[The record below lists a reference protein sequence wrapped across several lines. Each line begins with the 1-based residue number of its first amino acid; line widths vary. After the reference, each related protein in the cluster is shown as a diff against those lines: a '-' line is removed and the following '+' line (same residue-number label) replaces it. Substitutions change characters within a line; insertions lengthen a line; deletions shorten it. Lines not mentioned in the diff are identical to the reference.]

1 MIINAP
7 RMNNVTVYYHLHTRN
22 KTFLNMVDYLSR
34 VGIQNN
40 KFFCILF
47 DPDLYNIDP
56 FDPNISALMKQKVA
70 IECTKNYWYFIREC
84 VKIPD
89 QGSTEG
95 GARYRLDRGNLALN
109 YCLVRNLNIFIELPR
124 QFGKTIS
131 ICCRL
136 LWEYLFGTTNS
147 EIMLLNKKHDDSK
160 LNLQRIKD
168 IRSALPQYL
177 QLRSDTIS
185 DATGKKIKA
194 KENVTYM
201 ENTINKNAIK
211 TAASARSKMQ
221 ADSLGRG
228 CTQPRQWYDEF
239 AFIPFNKEIYMSA
252 TPAFSKASENA
263 RRNGAPY
270 GKLISTTPGILTEDM
285 GKYAFVMKENATKF
299 SEQWYDMND
308 YDVYELISKNT
319 SSDFIHIKFTY
330 KQLGAGE
337 AYLQKMITEMGKEW
351 EAIRRE
357 VLLEWAETSS
367 NSPFTRDELNAV
379 SNAVRDPIGQMRLCK
394 YYDLNVY
401 SPLNT
406 RETIPIIGVD
416 VSGGYSRDSS
426 AITVIDSETTKV
438 IADLKCNYIKPDELA
453 ACVVELVTKYA
464 PRAIVNVERNGGFGA
479 AVIALLMKSP
489 IKNNLYYEYKERVLE
504 EHYDGFKVNKRKA
517 TIKVYGTDSTK
528 KVRELLIEILRQRMT
543 NHKDK
548 FISPSIYEELKTLE
562 VKKSGKVEH
571 SANGHD
577 DQIFSYLMALYVWYY
592 GEDLRERYGM
602 VKTTLQTDE
611 NLAEEFVDI
620 EEKYQELDISGSIMT
635 NHYDSNGDIIVDE
648 VASQMAYLNE
658 SKFNTEAEWRN
669 KIRKADELALIQLL
683 QTPLGRKAYK
693 ETYNATDTDIELLTN
708 GTYSLGS
715 QINDFYESNGI
726 PTTYFDNQIDPN
738 SPYIHY
744 YANDQYEQ

>member
-1 MIINAP
+1 MIVNAP
-7 RMNNVTVYYHLHTRN
+7 RMNNITVYYHLNTKN
-22 KTFLNMVDYLSR
+22 KTFLNMVDYLTR
-34 VGIQNN
+34 TGIQNN

-47 DPDLYNIDP
+47 DPDLYNVDP
-56 FDPNISALMKQKVA
+56 FDPNLSALMKQKVA
-70 IECTKNYWYFIREC
+70 IECTKNFWYFIREC

-95 GARYRLDRGNLALN
+95 GTRYRLDRGNLALN

-147 EIMLLNKKHDDSK
+147 EIMLLNKKHEDSK
-160 LNLQRIKD
+160 MNLQRIKD

-201 ENTINKNAIK
+201 ENTINKNSIK
-211 TAASARSKMQ
+211 TAAGARSKMQ

-252 TPAFSKASENA
+252 TPAFSTASANA

-285 GKYAFVMKENATKF
+285 GKYAFIMKENATKF
-299 SEQWYDMND
+299 SEHWYDMND
-308 YDVYELISKNT
+308 HEVYELISKNT
-319 SSDFIHIKFTY
+319 SSDFIHIRYTY
-330 KQLGAGE
+330 QQLGAGN

-367 NSPFTRDELNAV
+367 NSPFTRDELDAVRNAV
-379 SNAVRDPIGQMRLCK
+379 KEPIGQMRLCK
-394 YYDLNVY
+394 YYNLNVY

-406 RETIPIIGVD
+406 KETIPIIGVD

-438 IADLKCNYIKPDELA
+438 IADLNCNYIKPDELA
-453 ACVVELVTKYA
+453 ACVVELVTRYA

-479 AVIALLMKSP
+479 AVLALLMKSP

-504 EHYDGFKVNKRKA
+504 ERYDGFKVDKRKA
-517 TIKVYGTDSTK
+517 TVKVYGLDSSK
-528 KVRELLIEILRQRMT
+528 AKREQLIEILRQRMT

-548 FISPSIYEELKTLE
+548 FISPIIYEELKTLE

-571 SANGHD
+571 SSNGHD

-592 GEDLRERYGM
+592 GEDIRERYGI
-602 VKTTLQTDE
+602 VKNALQTDE
-611 NLAEEFVDI
+611 NMAEELIDI
-620 EEKYQELDISGSIMT
+620 EEKYENIDISSSLVNT
-635 NHYDSNGDIIVDE
+635 VTDENGIIIDQ
-648 VASQMAYLNE
+648 VAQQMDVLNTV
-658 SKFNTEAEWRN
+658 KFNTESEWRN
-669 KIRKADELALIQLL
+669 KIRRADEISLIQLL
-683 QTPLGRKAYK
+683 QSPLGRKAYK
-693 ETYNATDTDIELLTN
+693 ETYNATDNDIELITG
-708 GTYSLGS
+708 GTFALGNA
-715 QINDFYESNGI
+715 IGDFYGNNA
-726 PTTYFDNQIDPN
+726 YDNMINPN
-738 SPYIHY
+738 SEFIHY
-744 YANDQYEQ
+744 YANDEQNRMM

>member
-1 MIINAP
+1 
-7 RMNNVTVYYHLHTRN
+7 MNNVTVYYHLHTRN